1 MSIPSS
7 KPIFPLHVLNSN
19 PAPPTSDTASDLHLV
34 VPSPNLHASNPPP
47 LCCSSR
53 LKNLH
58 PNTNALLTKFLPLS
72 NSHDLLP
79 LSVAD
84 PSLSVDLVLSA
95 LADSSMEPAVDTGD
109 DPSWTEALASLER
122 EYWVVG
128 AREELQSLQDMQ
140 VFVLVPHSSLPPGRR
155 PLKGKLVCKCKR
167 DDSGKIICYKVWYVA
182 KGYAQQYSM
191 DYDKTTALTAHLEL
205 FCLILHIAASLRWA
219 CISLT

>member
-140 VFVLVPHSSLPPGRR
+140 VFVLVPHSSLPPDVV
-155 PLKGKLVCKCKR
+155 LWKANLSV
-167 DDSGKIICYKVWYVA
+167 SVNAMILA
-182 KGYAQQYSM
+182 KSFATKFGMWQRVM
-191 DYDKTTALTAHLEL
+191 PNNTAWTMTRLLL
-205 FCLILHIAASLRWA
+205 
-219 CISLT
+219 

>member
-128 AREELQSLQDMQ
+128 AWEELQSLQDMQ
-140 VFVLVPHSSLPPGRR
+140 VFVLVPHSSLPPDVV
-155 PLKGKLVCKCKR
+155 LWKANLSV
-167 DDSGKIICYKVWYVA
+167 SVNAMILA
-182 KGYAQQYSM
+182 KSFATKFGMWQRVM
-191 DYDKTTALTAHLEL
+191 PNNTAWTMTRLLL
-205 FCLILHIAASLRWA
+205 
-219 CISLT
+219 